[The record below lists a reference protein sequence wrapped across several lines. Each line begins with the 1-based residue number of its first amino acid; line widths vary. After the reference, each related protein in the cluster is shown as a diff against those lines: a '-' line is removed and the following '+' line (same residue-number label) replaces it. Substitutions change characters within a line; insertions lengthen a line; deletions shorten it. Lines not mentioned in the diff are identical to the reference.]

1 MELYLRGY
9 RVRGLADPRHW
20 LSPLGALF
28 ERFGSVKASPMAAA
42 RLLRE
47 REAVLLFPGGAREVR
62 KGLTQGTHR
71 EFVEQSRFLVPPAA
85 GAVLPFPVRCIQGND
100 KVFDVP
106 SCDDDEPNS

>member
-1 MELYLRGY
+1 MFESPPPQVMELYLRGY

-47 REAVLLFPGGAREVR
+47 REAVLLFPGGAREVGPR
-62 KGLTQGTHR
+62 R
-71 EFVEQSRFLVPPAA
+71 V
-85 GAVLPFPVRCIQGND
+85 
-100 KVFDVP
+100 
-106 SCDDDEPNS
+106 